1 MNLNYDKL
9 LSSVAVKCNL
19 RHCSMVGTG
28 EHRLM
33 IHGGAVQV
41 QVDPGVCTVDPAPGF
56 NA

>member
-1 MNLNYDKL
+1 LNLNYDKL